1 MVIYTNKEEREQYGR
16 VLVGLLKKKYPFILD
31 VDVYGLQSK
40 GFFEID
46 CYLIVSKD
54 FILENVK
61 VNQLS
66 PVYLKDLRDNKIMPT
81 FLFNDNSKG
90 LKFKTE
96 EFLKLCR
103 MLFMSMFGEVDEK
116 NNYSIQFKVV

>member
-1 MVIYTNKEEREQYGR
+1 MAIYTNKEERERYGK
-16 VLVGLLKKKYPFILD
+16 VLTKLLKKKYPFILD

-40 GFFEID
+40 NFFEID

-61 VNQLS
+61 VNRLS
-66 PVYLKDLRDNKIMPT
+66 PIYLKDFRDNKIMPT

-90 LKFKTE
+90 LKFNTE
-96 EFLKLCR
+96 EFLKLSK
-103 MLFMSMFGEVDEK
+103 MLFLSMFFEVDEK

>member
-1 MVIYTNKEEREQYGR
+1 MVIYTNKEERERYGK
-16 VLVGLLKKKYPFILD
+16 VLTKILKKKYPFILD
-31 VDVYGLQSK
+31 VDVYGLQSTY
-40 GFFEID
+40 FFEID
-46 CYLIVSKD
+46 CYLIVPKD

-66 PVYLKDLRDNKIMPT
+66 PVYLKDFRDNKIMPT

-96 EFLKLCR
+96 EFLKLSR
-103 MLFMSMFGEVDEK
+103 MLFLTMFGEVDEK
-116 NNYSIQFKVV
+116 SNYSIKFKVV